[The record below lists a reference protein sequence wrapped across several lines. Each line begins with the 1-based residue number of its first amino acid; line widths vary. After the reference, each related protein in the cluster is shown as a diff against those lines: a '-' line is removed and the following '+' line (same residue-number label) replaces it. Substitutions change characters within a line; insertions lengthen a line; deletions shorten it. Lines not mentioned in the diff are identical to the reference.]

1 MLSVS
6 KIKNSKGA
14 SHYFAK
20 DDYYAKDDPSHQKL
34 SGWYGKG
41 AENLLLEGEVEPKIF
56 QKILAGN
63 LPNGKQIG
71 LIKNGDLVHDSGR
84 DLTFSAPKSVSI
96 MALVY
101 NDKKLIEAH
110 NIAVK
115 ATLDEIEKSYIKT
128 RIKKLGIT
136 KAITTNNL
144 IAATFEHHTSR
155 NLDPQLH
162 THCIIANATMD
173 DNNKWKSVFFDDI
186 YNNKKLIGAIYR
198 SELAYQLKQLGYEIL
213 AKRNDAVFE
222 LKNVNPELIEIF
234 STRSKEIKQKA
245 GENASQKQLEQATLI
260 TRSKKQKSEN
270 LKAIWQEKLDN
281 FYHQQKLSL
290 RDAETRHESRP
301 ALRGS
306 PSRMSMGHTGIISP
320 QPSQIISELQK
331 SNHDIAK
338 EAVNYAILHLQT
350 RSAVF
355 SKQEL
360 IITALN
366 DKLSQV
372 RISDINQQIN
382 HLIKNKELLP
392 SKNQQLPDSFTTK
405 ALLNQELN
413 IIKIMQDGKNHQE
426 PIIDDIKKYSEFLSE
441 LNLGQR
447 QSVELILTSKDRVI
461 GIQGYAGVGK
471 TFMLKC
477 ANKIIKKQDYNFIGL
492 SPTGV
497 ATKNLEQESGIK
509 SITLQKFLNQYDGVA
524 KGRGTPKGKE
534 VMARE
539 FKDKIV
545 VVDEASMISSHQMHH
560 LLTISKELNF
570 RLVLVG
576 DKNQLPSVEAGIP
589 FNLLQQNG
597 MQTAQMTEIIRQN
610 NNNLKSAIYD
620 TINQD
625 IAKAFE
631 KIEIN
636 IKETREEIINKV
648 VDEFM
653 LLSKTQRKST
663 LIIAPANEDRIKIN
677 QMISDSLNQD
687 RVNQKPHTI
696 YENTNLTELQKTRS
710 QNFEKGN
717 ILLFSKN
724 RDYLNIKKNDYC
736 RIINIETTTNQL
748 VVKNLTN
755 NKMTAFNPDKIKGK
769 SDKIYFEV
777 FAPKSRNF
785 KEGDK
790 VAFTR
795 GIDELKILNS
805 SQGIIDHI
813 DDSKISIT
821 LDEGRKINLNC
832 NSNISKHL
840 DHSYAIT
847 THKSQGLTCNNIIA
861 IVDSTRKNLTNQ
873 KNFYV
878 EISRAKEMAIIIT
891 DNKANAINQLKKDT
905 GFDISAKEHQNIK
918 THQQKNQKIN
928 EQHQNQIDNYHQ
940 NQSQIHH
947 QIQPK
952 SHGKEMDFS
961 L

>member
-20 DDYYAKDDPSHQKL
+20 DDYYAKDDPNHQKL

-41 AENLLLEGEVEPKIF
+41 AKNLLLEGEVEPKTF

-71 LIKNGDLVHDSGR
+71 LIKDGDLVHDSGR

-101 NDKKLIEAH
+101 NDEKLIEAH

-128 RIKKLGIT
+128 RIKQLGIT
-136 KAITTNNL
+136 NTIATNNL

-198 SELAYQLKQLGYEIL
+198 SELAYQLKQLGYEII

-222 LKNVNPELIEIF
+222 LKNVNLELIEIF

-281 FYHQQKLSL
+281 FYHQQKLS
-290 RDAETRHESRP
+290 HQ
-301 ALRGS
+301 
-306 PSRMSMGHTGIISP
+306 IILP
-320 QPSQIISELQK
+320 QPNQIISEPQK
-331 SNHDIAK
+331 PNHDIAK

-350 RSAVF
+350 RNTVF

-372 RISDINQQIN
+372 RLGDINWQIN

-413 IIKIMQDGKNHQE
+413 IIKIMQDGKNHHRS
-426 PIIDDIKKYSEFLSE
+426 IIDDIKKYSEFLSE
-441 LNLGQR
+441 LNLGQK
-447 QSVELILTSKDRVI
+447 QSAELILSSKDRVI

-477 ANKIIKKQDYNFIGL
+477 ANQIIKKQDYNFIGL

-524 KGRGTPKGKE
+524 KGRGTAKGRE
-534 VMARE
+534 IMARE

-545 VVDEASMISSHQMHH
+545 VVDEASMISNHQMHH

-589 FNLLQQNG
+589 FNLLQQSG

-636 IKETREEIINKV
+636 IKETREEIISKV
-648 VDEFM
+648 VAEFM
-653 LLSKTQRKST
+653 LLSAAQRKST

-677 QMISDSLNQD
+677 QMISDSLNQA
-687 RVNQKPHTI
+687 RTNHQPHII
-696 YENTNLTELQKTRS
+696 YENTNLTEPQKTRS

-717 ILLFSKN
+717 ILLFNKN

-736 RIINIETTTNQL
+736 QIINIETKTNQL
-748 VVKNLTN
+748 VVKNLAN

-795 GIDELKILNS
+795 SIDELKILNS

-813 DDSKISIT
+813 DDNKISIT

-847 THKSQGLTCNNIIA
+847 THKAQGLTCNNIIA

-878 EISRAKEMAIIIT
+878 EISRAKERAIIIT
-891 DNKANAINQLKKDT
+891 DNKANAINQLKNDT

-928 EQHQNQIDNYHQ
+928 EQHQNHQTVKQENQIDNQHNHHQ
-940 NQSQIHH
+940 NQPQIHH
-947 QIQPK
+947 QIQPN
-952 SHGKEMDFS
+952 SHSKGMDFS

>member
-41 AENLLLEGEVEPKIF
+41 AENLLLEGEVETKTF

-71 LIKNGDLVHDSGR
+71 LIKDGDLVHDSGR

-96 MALVY
+96 MGLVY

-136 KAITTNNL
+136 NAIATNNL

-198 SELAYQLKQLGYEIL
+198 SELAYQLKQLGYEII

-281 FYHQQKLSL
+281 FYHQQKLS
-290 RDAETRHESRP
+290 HQ
-301 ALRGS
+301 
-306 PSRMSMGHTGIISP
+306 IILP
-320 QPSQIISELQK
+320 QPSQITSEPK
-331 SNHDIAK
+331 NPNHDIAK
-338 EAVNYAILHLQT
+338 QAVNYAILHLQT
-350 RSAVF
+350 RNTVF

-372 RISDINQQIN
+372 RLSDINQQIN

-426 PIIDDIKKYSEFLSE
+426 PVVEDVKKYSEFLSE
-441 LNLGQR
+441 LNLGQK
-447 QSVELILTSKDRVI
+447 QSVELILNSKDRVI

-477 ANKIIKKQDYNFIGL
+477 ANQIIKKQDYNFIGL

-524 KGRGTPKGKE
+524 KGRGTAKGKE
-534 VMARE
+534 IMARE

-545 VVDEASMISSHQMHH
+545 VVDEASMVSSYQMHH

-636 IKETREEIINKV
+636 IKETREEIIGKV

-653 LLSKTQRKST
+653 SLSKAQRKST

-677 QMISDSLNQD
+677 QMISDLLNQD
-687 RVNQKPHTI
+687 RTNQKLHTI

-717 ILLFSKN
+717 ILLFNKN

-736 RIINIETTTNQL
+736 QIINIETKTNQL
-748 VVKNLTN
+748 VVKNLAN

-795 GIDELKILNS
+795 SIDELKILNS

-813 DDSKISIT
+813 DDSKISVT
-821 LDEGRKINLNC
+821 LDEGRKINLNR

-861 IVDSTRKNLTNQ
+861 IVDSTRKSLTNQ

-878 EISRAKEMAIIIT
+878 EISRAKERAIIIT

-918 THQQKNQKIN
+918 THQQKNQKIH

>member
-71 LIKNGDLVHDSGR
+71 LIKDGDLVHDSGR

-128 RIKKLGIT
+128 RIKQLGIT
-136 KAITTNNL
+136 NTIATNNL

-260 TRSKKQKSEN
+260 TRSKKQKSAN

-281 FYHQQKLSL
+281 FYHQQKLS
-290 RDAETRHESRP
+290 HQ
-301 ALRGS
+301 
-306 PSRMSMGHTGIISP
+306 IILP
-320 QPSQIISELQK
+320 QPSQIISEPQK
-331 SNHDIAK
+331 PNHDIAK

-350 RSAVF
+350 RSTVF

-372 RISDINQQIN
+372 RLSDINWQIN

-413 IIKIMQDGKNHQE
+413 IIKIMQDGKNHQQ
-426 PIIDDIKKYSEFLSE
+426 PVIDDIKKYSEFLSE
-441 LNLGQR
+441 LNLGQK

-477 ANKIIKKQDYNFIGL
+477 ANQIIKKQDCNFIGL

-509 SITLQKFLNQYDGVA
+509 SITLQKFLSQYDGVA

-534 VMARE
+534 IMARE

-545 VVDEASMISSHQMHH
+545 VVDEASMVSSHQMHH

-625 IAKAFE
+625 IAEAFE

-636 IKETREEIINKV
+636 IKETREEIISKV
-648 VDEFM
+648 VAEFM
-653 LLSKTQRKST
+653 SLSKTQRKST

-677 QMISDSLNQD
+677 QMISELLNQG
-687 RVNQKPHTI
+687 RANQKPHTI

-736 RIINIETTTNQL
+736 QIINIETKTNQL

-777 FAPKSRNF
+777 FTPKSRNF

-795 GIDELKILNS
+795 SIDELKILNS

-813 DDSKISIT
+813 DDSKISVT

-878 EISRAKEMAIIIT
+878 EISRAKERAIIIT

-905 GFDISAKEHQNIK
+905 GFDVSAKEHQNIK

>member
-41 AENLLLEGEVEPKIF
+41 AENLLLEGEVEAKTF

-71 LIKNGDLVHDSGR
+71 LIKDGDLVHDSGR

-136 KAITTNNL
+136 NAIATNNL

-198 SELAYQLKQLGYEIL
+198 SELAYQLKQLGYEII

-245 GENASQKQLEQATLI
+245 GENATQKQLEQATLI

-281 FYHQQKLSL
+281 FYHQQKLS
-290 RDAETRHESRP
+290 HQ
-301 ALRGS
+301 
-306 PSRMSMGHTGIISP
+306 IILP
-320 QPSQIISELQK
+320 QPSQIISEPQK
-331 SNHDIAK
+331 PNHDIAK
-338 EAVNYAILHLQT
+338 EAINYAILHLQT
-350 RSAVF
+350 RNTVF

-372 RISDINQQIN
+372 RIADINQQIN

-392 SKNQQLPDSFTTK
+392 NKNHQFPDSFTTK

-413 IIKIMQDGKNHQE
+413 IIKIMQDGKSHQE
-426 PIIDDIKKYSEFLSE
+426 PVIEDVKKYSEFLSE
-441 LNLGQR
+441 LNLGQK

-477 ANKIIKKQDYNFIGL
+477 ANQIIKKQDYNFIGL

-534 VMARE
+534 IMARE

-545 VVDEASMISSHQMHH
+545 VVDEASMVSSHQMHH

-636 IKETREEIINKV
+636 IKETREEIIGKV

-653 LLSKTQRKST
+653 SLSKAQRKST

-677 QMISDSLNQD
+677 QMISDLLNQD

-717 ILLFSKN
+717 ILLWGKN

-736 RIINIETTTNQL
+736 QIINIETKTNQL

-769 SDKIYFEV
+769 SDKIYFEA

-790 VAFTR
+790 IAFTR
-795 GIDELKILNS
+795 SIDELKILNS

-813 DDSKISIT
+813 DDSKISVT
-821 LDEGRKINLNC
+821 LDEGRKINLNR

-878 EISRAKEMAIIIT
+878 EISRAKEKAIIIT
-891 DNKANAINQLKKDT
+891 DNKANAINQLKKDS

-952 SHGKEMDFS
+952 SHDKEMDFN